1 MQAKTSF
8 AIHLRPDDVRA
19 ALRTD
24 GILDESDI
32 DGIVVASTQLAASE
46 ARARSQK
53 PFREY
58 VDNAN
63 LGR

>member
-46 ARARSQK
+46 ARSRSQNT
-53 PFREY
+53 
-58 VDNAN
+58 V
-63 LGR
+63 